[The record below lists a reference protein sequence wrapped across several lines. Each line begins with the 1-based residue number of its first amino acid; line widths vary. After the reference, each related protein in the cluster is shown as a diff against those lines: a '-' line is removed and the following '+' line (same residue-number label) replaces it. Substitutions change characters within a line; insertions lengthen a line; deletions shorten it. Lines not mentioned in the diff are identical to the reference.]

1 MLRDKTTSVN
11 NARNTFETE
20 LKRQLATFEKDLHEL
35 KSQHNTEMQTMECNY
50 TRQIR
55 EQHEKHQEIIA
66 QYEAR
71 DEAWQNEK
79 EVCNKVI
86 IILFEYE
93 EQVRRFFHTL
103 SKKHLF
109 IENTKKSLCNF
120 GTTMRTTKL
129 WYVFCRVVG

>member
-79 EVCNKVI
+79 EVMFHRQKDNNPIWIQRTSV
-86 IILFEYE
+86 LFI
-93 EQVRRFFHTL
+93 HTFS

-109 IENTKKSLCNF
+109 I
-120 GTTMRTTKL
+120 
-129 WYVFCRVVG
+129 

>member
-50 TRQIR
+50 ARQIR

-79 EVCNKVI
+79 EVCNKII

-93 EQVRRFFHTL
+93 EQVRRFFP
-103 SKKHLF
+103 HL
-109 IENTKKSLCNF
+109 I
-120 GTTMRTTKL
+120 
-129 WYVFCRVVG
+129 

>member
-1 MLRDKTTSVN
+1 MNFWILIAHFDFFSLVLRDKTTSVN

-79 EVCNKVI
+79 EVM
-86 IILFEYE
+86 
-93 EQVRRFFHTL
+93 FHRQ
-103 SKKHLF
+103 KDNNP
-109 IENTKKSLCNF
+109 I
-120 GTTMRTTKL
+120 
-129 WYVFCRVVG
+129 